1 MYEAGNELYRGSL
14 VMIAGAPGAYKSLLA
29 LNLVHQ
35 MGVPTLYVSADSD
48 AATQLSRLHAM
59 TTGIQPKDTRQHLK
73 EQENAG
79 RIADNLSR
87 SLVEFCF
94 DSNPDAFDIEDELNA
109 WVELYDSYPE
119 VIVVDNLRN
128 IYSGQESDHAGYKA
142 VQQRLI
148 DISRETG
155 ACVITLHHM
164 KEAANRKSTDPPPR
178 SAVDGMVNQLPGFIL
193 SMAREGDESRLC
205 VIKDREGE
213 DHPEAEED
221 YWHRLR
227 VDFSRATFYAKD
239 SVAQIAHRIET
250 EVNDPASAGYYQN

>member
-1 MYEAGNELYRGSL
+1 M
-14 VMIAGAPGAYKSLLA
+14 MAGAPGAYKSLLA

-35 MGVPTLYVSADSD
+35 MGLPTLYVSADSD

-59 TTGIQPKDTRQHLK
+59 TTGIQPKETREHLK
-73 EQENAG
+73 
-79 RIADNLSR
+79 ADAHKEAIKANLS
-87 SLVEFCF
+87 SSKVEFCF

-109 WVELYDSYPE
+109 WVELNDAYPE

-128 IYSGQESDHAGYKA
+128 VYSGQESEHGGYKA

-164 KEAANRKSTDPPPR
+164 KEAGGRKSTDPAPR

-193 SMAREGDESRLC
+193 SIARDGDESRLC

-213 DHPEAEED
+213 DFPEAQEEH
-221 YWHRLR
+221 WLRLR
-227 VDFSRATFYAKD
+227 VDFGKATFYAKD
-239 SVAQIAHRIET
+239 SVQRISTRIET
-250 EVNDPASAGYYQN
+250 EVQNPASAGYYEEPTAW